1 MLDIKEIRLF
11 FLRNGYLLII
21 AAWLFTFAFLFNN
34 YWSYYSS
41 PHGVQRS
48 LESDIRSRQTDFRE
62 LTADTAIVNSLFR
75 GDYSRQT
82 LEQTYGES
90 YHLFAYDSADTRMH
104 LVFWST
110 NTVEP
115 PAPEATRPGASFR
128 KMANGWYVVL
138 NYRVAAGKW
147 LVGLL
152 PVKEEYAINNDYLGA
167 SFYGRPA
174 IGPEYTI
181 QPKPPGLPVADLDKS
196 ILFFLHYD
204 PNKSEAAPSLA
215 SVLLLTLG
223 VICVFIFINLFAS
236 LMARKLT
243 PIYGFLFLFVVVLS
257 FRVITYLYPFP
268 IDLGTLNLFQPTIY
282 AKDDVFK
289 SLGDLSLNVLFTFWL
304 ILFFRQHV
312 RTIHPPVLRKK
323 WQGWVIIG
331 AAGLG
336 MFIAG
341 QFLLDLIRSLVID
354 SKISYDVTNFFS
366 LNEYSVIG
374 SMSLGFIAISF
385 LFFSQIVNYLL
396 NQLTDFQYK
405 TKYISLALVGLIWLA
420 FRYNLPDFSASVVLM
435 LWLLAY
441 VAILDWLENRFSNAS
456 ASLPFI
462 MWMLMMTVTTS
473 AVLVYYNNQKEL
485 GTRMRVAENLSK
497 QRDPY
502 METLLNDAGD
512 RLARD
517 PDAQAFF
524 RQPTREGRRKLD
536 ALLRE
541 KYFARYLN
549 RFNVLFYTYD
559 AEGEILY
566 NNEGVPFNDLQN
578 RIMGNT
584 LSHVLGEDLYYD
596 ERSFRDY
603 SYIGKKEYIGGEGP
617 MGYLF
622 FEVRSEPEITQ
633 QDRLYPELLIDG
645 NRLDGQENTDQ
656 YSWAVYDKMLLV
668 TNHGSFPFKT
678 RLGAAETPV
687 TDVVYEDDGGYSLL
701 YYKASKDKL
710 VMVVKKTRIFLEFI
724 TLFAYMFCL
733 FLLIIAIYSLV
744 DLLVR
749 ARLQVASLRTML
761 NFSIRTK
768 VQTTI
773 IFAVAFSFLALGLAT
788 ILFFINRYRAE
799 NAQKLS
805 ETVQSIGKDMEEVF
819 YNHRQFDEMGMIYD
833 SIFSSRLS
841 VAVGDI
847 AREHNVDINI
857 YDTGGRL
864 QLTTQPL
871 MIEKGLLS
879 PGINPM
885 AYYEL
890 AQRSRIQFI
899 QEEKIGRM
907 RYISSYVPMRSQ
919 GEVFAYL
926 NVPYFATE
934 NELRQQISTFLV
946 ALITI
951 NAFIFLMAGILVL
964 LISNT
969 ITKSFSLITEKLRSV
984 NLGQHNEAISWDNN
998 DEIGLLVNEYNK
1010 MVQKLEVSAAMLA
1023 KSEREGAWREMARQV
1038 AHEIKNPLTPM
1049 KLSIQYLQRAIA
1061 NDSPDVKALSRN
1073 VANTLVEQI
1082 EHLSN
1087 IASDFAA
1094 FAHITK
1100 VNNEV
1105 FSLSEVLQSL
1115 TSLYM
1120 SSPECHIYFG
1130 RQDKPYLI
1138 DADKTQINRV
1148 FTNLLQNAIQAIP
1161 EGQEGHVAI
1170 SMKEEGP
1177 HWVVVEVIDNGAGI
1191 TAEAQEKI
1199 FVPNFTTK
1207 SSGTG
1212 LGLAMSKNI
1221 VEQAGGEIWFKTS
1234 PGMGTTFFV
1243 RLPLVADQQNLPYA

>member
-1 MLDIKEIRLF
+1 M
-11 FLRNGYLLII
+11 
-21 AAWLFTFAFLFNN
+21 
-34 YWSYYSS
+34 
-41 PHGVQRS
+41 
-48 LESDIRSRQTDFRE
+48 
-62 LTADTAIVNSLFR
+62 
-75 GDYSRQT
+75 
-82 LEQTYGES
+82 
-90 YHLFAYDSADTRMH
+90 
-104 LVFWST
+104 
-110 NTVEP
+110 
-115 PAPEATRPGASFR
+115 
-128 KMANGWYVVL
+128 
-138 NYRVAAGKW
+138 
-147 LVGLL
+147 
-152 PVKEEYAINNDYLGA
+152 
-167 SFYGRPA
+167 
-174 IGPEYTI
+174 
-181 QPKPPGLPVADLDKS
+181 
-196 ILFFLHYD
+196 
-204 PNKSEAAPSLA
+204 
-215 SVLLLTLG
+215 
-223 VICVFIFINLFAS
+223 
-236 LMARKLT
+236 
-243 PIYGFLFLFVVVLS
+243 
-257 FRVITYLYPFP
+257 
-268 IDLGTLNLFQPTIY
+268 
-282 AKDDVFK
+282 
-289 SLGDLSLNVLFTFWL
+289 
-304 ILFFRQHV
+304 
-312 RTIHPPVLRKK
+312 
-323 WQGWVIIG
+323 
-331 AAGLG
+331 AGLADHRG
-336 MFIAG
+336 
-341 QFLLDLIRSLVID
+341 LLDLVRSLVID

-405 TKYISLALVGLIWLA
+405 TKYISLALVGLVWLA
-420 FRYNLPDFSASVVLM
+420 FRYNLTDFSASVVLM

-441 VAILDWLENRFSNAS
+441 VAILDWLETRFSGNS

-485 GTRMRVAENLSK
+485 STRMRVAENLSK

-502 METLLNDAGD
+502 METLLNDVGD
-512 RLARD
+512 RLIQD
-517 PDAQAFF
+517 PEAQAFF
-524 RQPTREGRRKLD
+524 RHPTREGRRRLD
-536 ALLRE
+536 AMLRE

-549 RFNVLFYTYD
+549 RFNVLFYT
-559 AEGEILY
+559 
-566 NNEGVPFNDLQN
+566 NDLQN

-603 SYIGKKEYIGGEGP
+603 SYIGKKEFPGTEGAP
-617 MGYLF
+617 VGYLF
-622 FEVRSEPEITQ
+622 FEVRSEPEIAQT
-633 QDRLYPELLIDG
+633 DRLYPELLIDG
-645 NRLDGQENTDQ
+645 NRLDGQENTTQ
-656 YSWAVYDKMLLV
+656 YSWAVYDKNILV
-668 TNHGSFPFKT
+668 TNHGNYAFKT
-678 RLGAAETPV
+678 RLGAAEVPLA
-687 TDVVYEDDGGYSLL
+687 DVVYEDEADHSLL
-701 YYKASKDKL
+701 FYKASKDKL
-710 VMVVKKTRIFLEFI
+710 VVVVKKTRNFLEFI

-749 ARLQVASLRTML
+749 ARLQMSNMRAILKV
-761 NFSIRTK
+761 SIRTK

-788 ILFFINRYRAE
+788 ILFFINRYRAQ

-819 YNHRQFDEMGMIYD
+819 YNHRQFDDLDMIYD
-833 SIFSSRLS
+833 SIFSTRLASS
-841 VAVGDI
+841 VADI

-857 YDTGGRL
+857 YDTEGRL
-864 QLTTQPL
+864 QLSTQPL

-879 PGINPM
+879 PGMNPM
-885 AYYEL
+885 ALYQL
-890 AQRSRIQFI
+890 SQRSRIQFI

-907 RYISSYVPMRSQ
+907 GYISSYVPMRSQ
-919 GEVFAYL
+919 GEVFAFL

-984 NLGQHNEAISWDNN
+984 NLGQHNEAISWDTD

-1170 SMKEEGP
+1170 SMREEGP
-1177 HWVVVEVIDNGAGI
+1177 HWVVVEVIDNGTGI
-1191 TAEAQEKI
+1191 PPEAQEKI

-1212 LGLAMSKNI
+1212 LGLAMSRNI

-1243 RLPLVADQQNLPYA
+1243 RLPLVADQQDYNA